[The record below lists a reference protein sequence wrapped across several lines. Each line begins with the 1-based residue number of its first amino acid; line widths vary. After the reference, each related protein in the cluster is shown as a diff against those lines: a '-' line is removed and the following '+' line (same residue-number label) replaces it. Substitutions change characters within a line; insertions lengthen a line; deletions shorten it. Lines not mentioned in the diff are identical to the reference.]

1 MQFAWK
7 LFLAF
12 LKSQI
17 SFDLISFHM
26 VSQISFSFD
35 TTGSNSQIS
44 FDFIRYQISS
54 HLNLKS
60 HISFDIIII
69 IFKHINSRGSKLL
82 LISFTFG
89 KNFHLQKE
97 KCFVCF
103 DLNLILVKHVLLS
116 SIMVG
121 RVKLTQGTE
130 SIFFLS
136 PLFLIS
142 FFFLS
147 HTYLLSIKHVSLIS
161 CSVRLYDRLLHLNL
175 IMIRFDLSI
184 SFEKHVQLSY
194 IMFRENTIIQDHEPL
209 LLSLV
214 NSRTLY

>member
-69 IFKHINSRGSKLL
+69 IFKHIKIIFDIMLINSRGSKLL

-89 KNFHLQKE
+89 ENFHLQKE
-97 KCFVCF
+97 NCFVCF

-121 RVKLTQGTE
+121 RVKLT
-130 SIFFLS
+130 
-136 PLFLIS
+136 
-142 FFFLS
+142 
-147 HTYLLSIKHVSLIS
+147 
-161 CSVRLYDRLLHLNL
+161 
-175 IMIRFDLSI
+175 
-184 SFEKHVQLSY
+184 
-194 IMFRENTIIQDHEPL
+194 
-209 LLSLV
+209 
-214 NSRTLY
+214 

>member
-1 MQFAWK
+1 MQFVWK
-7 LFLAF
+7 LFLAL

-26 VSQISFSFD
+26 VSQISFDNSIISFD
-35 TTGSNSQIS
+35 TTSPNSQIS

-69 IFKHINSRGSKLL
+69 IFKHIKIIFDIMLINSRGSKLL

-97 KCFVCF
+97 NCFVCF

-116 SIMVG
+116 SIIVG
-121 RVKLTQGTE
+121 RVKLT
-130 SIFFLS
+130 
-136 PLFLIS
+136 
-142 FFFLS
+142 
-147 HTYLLSIKHVSLIS
+147 
-161 CSVRLYDRLLHLNL
+161 
-175 IMIRFDLSI
+175 
-184 SFEKHVQLSY
+184 
-194 IMFRENTIIQDHEPL
+194 
-209 LLSLV
+209 
-214 NSRTLY
+214 

>member
-1 MQFAWK
+1 MQFVWK

-69 IFKHINSRGSKLL
+69 IFKHIKIIFDIMLINSRGSKLL

-89 KNFHLQKE
+89 ENFHLQKE
-97 KCFVCF
+97 NFVFVCF
-103 DLNLILVKHVLLS
+103 DLDLILAKHVLLS
-116 SIMVG
+116 CIMV
-121 RVKLTQGTE
+121 RE
-130 SIFFLS
+130 SK
-136 PLFLIS
+136 
-142 FFFLS
+142 
-147 HTYLLSIKHVSLIS
+147 HT
-161 CSVRLYDRLLHLNL
+161 
-175 IMIRFDLSI
+175 
-184 SFEKHVQLSY
+184 
-194 IMFRENTIIQDHEPL
+194 
-209 LLSLV
+209 
-214 NSRTLY
+214 